1 MSTAA
6 LSAQVPHR
14 MSWWEGAKLCSH
26 STVLGEAAS
35 ETSSAQFHDGRKR
48 EGGIKRQTVSS
59 LLAFL
64 HLQVEDRR
72 AEVRFAG
79 KKKDLFSF
87 AHLLQSLCMEI
98 LCSCGW
104 ETLQKM
110 LFWQTASNER

>member
-1 MSTAA
+1 MSIAE

-48 EGGIKRQTVSS
+48 EGGIKRQTASS

-79 KKKDLFSF
+79 KKKGLVQFCSF
-87 AHLLQSLCMEI
+87 AAVSLHGNIVLLWLGNTSKDAFLANCFQ
-98 LCSCGW
+98 
-104 ETLQKM
+104 
-110 LFWQTASNER
+110 